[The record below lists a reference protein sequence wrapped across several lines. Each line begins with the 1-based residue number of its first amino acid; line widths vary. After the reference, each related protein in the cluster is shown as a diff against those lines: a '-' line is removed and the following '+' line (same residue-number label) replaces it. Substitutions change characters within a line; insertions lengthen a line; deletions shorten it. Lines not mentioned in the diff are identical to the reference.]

1 MLNTRS
7 TLVQS
12 SIQQNEQNPVLQAV
26 LEIAD
31 EAIFILNKSDLSII
45 DCNSAALKLFEASS
59 KTQLINL
66 PSFRLYNYEPFEFSI
81 EKVTEELDKNGQ
93 YSQEMSFRT
102 CKQNVFWGKLVQ
114 KNIGLTNLD
123 YTLLKITK
131 SANYL
136 KDEQWLSEI
145 IKVTSRATGRQFFK
159 QITKHLATTFG
170 AEYAFI
176 ARRVADDEK
185 RFKIFYL
192 HGDSI
197 SSKYINTQN
206 SFIENIMRGYTSFYP
221 TGINEL
227 FPNDPFLSET
237 KANSFIGSPFY
248 DVSGQVFGMIG
259 ILSTSTMEEIPN
271 ARYMLNI
278 LGSRTAAE
286 IQRIRSKELLRQQTR
301 ELAEINQMKDKLLAV
316 ISNDLQAP
324 LNTILGYSAMLRNK
338 ISEYKPE
345 ELESKMKVMDNSIR
359 NLYILLESLSDWS
372 KLEQEKVR
380 VDLKTNNLRNILED
394 IKPNTKFLAEIKH
407 IGLINKVPSALN
419 IKADNS
425 LSRSAIKSVTAYVLK
440 NTMKSGTVTFDA
452 QLVNGKWYFIIR
464 SDNHVADEQAV
475 KFALKSTQQEFY
487 TSPKNS
493 SIPVLGVYIAREFM
507 RIQKGKLSLNYNE
520 TSLEFLFEF
529 ERS

>member
-1 MLNTRS
+1 MLNSSS
-7 TLVQS
+7 TLVQP
-12 SIQQNEQNPVLQAV
+12 SIQQNEQNLVLHAV

-31 EAIFILNKSDLSII
+31 EAIFILNKIDFTIV
-45 DCNSAALKLFEASS
+45 DCNSAALRLFEAAS
-59 KTQLINL
+59 KTQLVNL
-66 PSFRLYNYEPFEFSI
+66 PSFRLYNYEPFEFSVD
-81 EKVTEELDKNGQ
+81 KVYEELDKNGQ

-102 CKQNVFWGKLVQ
+102 CKQNIFWGKLTQ
-114 KNIGLTNLD
+114 KNIGFSNLN

-159 QITKHLATTFG
+159 QITKHLSTTFD
-170 AEYAFI
+170 ADVAFI
-176 ARRVADDEK
+176 ARRIADNDSYL
-185 RFKIFYL
+185 KIFYL
-192 HGDSI
+192 HGEGVTV
-197 SSKYINTQN
+197 KYLNTHN

-221 TGINEL
+221 TGLNEL
-227 FPNDPFLSET
+227 FPNDTFLKEA

-248 DVSGQVFGMIG
+248 DVSGQVLGMIG
-259 ILSTSTMEEIPN
+259 VLSTSVMEEIPN

-338 ISEYKPE
+338 VSEYKPE
-345 ELESKMKVMDNSIR
+345 EIESKMKVMDNSIR

-380 VDLKTNNLRNILED
+380 VELKTNNLRNILED
-394 IKPNTKFLAEIKH
+394 IKPNTKFLAELKQIA
-407 IGLINKVPSALN
+407 LINKVPSALN
-419 IKADNS
+419 IKADNY
-425 LSRSAIKSVTAYVLK
+425 LSRAAIKSVSAFVLK
-440 NTMKSGTVTFDA
+440 NIMKSGTVTFDA
-452 QLVNGKWYFIIR
+452 QLVDGKWYFIIR
-464 SDNHVADEQAV
+464 ADKHSADEQTV
-475 KFALKSTQQEFY
+475 NFALKATQQEFY
-487 TSPKNS
+487 TSPKES
-493 SIPVLGVYIAREFM
+493 SIPALGVFIAREFM
-507 RIQKGKLSLNYNE
+507 RLQKGKLSLNYTENQ
-520 TSLEFLFEF
+520 LEFLFEF
-529 ERS
+529 EKP